1 LIGASDQSLDPLEV
15 VAIVVGA
22 VALVG
27 FVVVERHSPE
37 PLIPLDLFG
46 SRNFSGANLMTL
58 LLYAG
63 FGGALF
69 LLPIFLIQVHD
80 YSATAATSALV
91 PFAVITFVMGRWA
104 GGLVTRYGEKLPL
117 MVGPAFAAA
126 GFILFAVPGVGGSY
140 WTTFFPAV
148 VVLGFGM
155 SLVFAPLSIAILDAV
170 DEEHS
175 GLGSGVNRAVQRTA
189 KVLGLAVLAFL
200 VLAAFDNG
208 LDARVNDLDLTP
220 GQEAA
225 LRAEANL
232 GAAHILG
239 KGTSGGD
246 NAAIDRAV
254 DHAFLSAFR
263 FAMFISA
270 GMAVTSAIA
279 AALLIQG
286 KRKKG
291 NEPGRSGPHAGG

>member
-1 LIGASDQSLDPLEV
+1 
-15 VAIVVGA
+15 
-22 VALVG
+22 
-27 FVVVERHSPE
+27 
-37 PLIPLDLFG
+37 
-46 SRNFSGANLMTL
+46 
-58 LLYAG
+58 
-63 FGGALF
+63 
-69 LLPIFLIQVHD
+69 
-80 YSATAATSALV
+80 
-91 PFAVITFVMGRWA
+91 
-104 GGLVTRYGEKLPL
+104 

-148 VVLGFGM
+148 EVLGFGM
-155 SLVFAPLSIAILDAV
+155 SLVFAPLSIAILNAV
-170 DEEHS
+170 EEEHS

-200 VLAAFDNG
+200 VLAAFDNS
-208 LDARVNDLDLTP
+208 LDARVNGLDLTP

-225 LRAEANL
+225 LRAEKANL

-239 KGTSGGD
+239 KDTSGGD

-270 GMAVTSAIA
+270 GMAATSAIA

-286 KRKKG
+286 KGKKG

>member
-1 LIGASDQSLDPLEV
+1 M
-15 VAIVVGA
+15 VVGA

-27 FVVVERHSPE
+27 FVVVERHSRE
-37 PLIPLDLFG
+37 PLIPLDHFG
-46 SRNFSGANLMTL
+46 SRNFSGANLMTF

-69 LLPIFLIQVHD
+69 LLPIVLIQVHD
-80 YSATAATSALV
+80 YSATAATSALA

-117 MVGPAFAAA
+117 VVGPAFAAA
-126 GFILFAVPGVGGSY
+126 GFILFAVPGVESGSY

-170 DEEHS
+170 EEEHS

-200 VLAAFDNG
+200 VLAAFDNS
-208 LDARVNDLDLTP
+208 LDARVNGLDLTP

-225 LRAEANL
+225 LRAETADL
-232 GAAHILG
+232 GADHISG

-246 NAAIDRAV
+246 NAAIDRAM

-270 GMAVTSAIA
+270 GMAVASAIA

-286 KRKKG
+286 KGEKG
-291 NEPGRSGPHAGG
+291 NEPGRSSSAATSSTRPPT